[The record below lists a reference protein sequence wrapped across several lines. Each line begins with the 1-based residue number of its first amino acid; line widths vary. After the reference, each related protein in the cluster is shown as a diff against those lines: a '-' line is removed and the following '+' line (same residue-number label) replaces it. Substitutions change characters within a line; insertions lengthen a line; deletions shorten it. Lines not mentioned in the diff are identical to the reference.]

1 MTSIH
6 FDFSGKTVLIT
17 GASRGIGFGVARG
30 FAQAG
35 ADLHILATN
44 DAVITAAKTLAQET
58 GSTVNGHICDITD
71 RVRVS
76 AVMKEFGHIDVLIN
90 NAGLERPTPILQ
102 ADDVVDETF
111 HRIIDTNIMGG
122 FHITRE
128 ALPHMDKGGKIVI
141 TSSIWGQ
148 TAVPEMS
155 AYCASKHA
163 NIGFMRALAQ
173 ELGPKGINVNAVC
186 PGWVRTDAAMKSLG
200 HMARMSG
207 RGEDELLVEIT
218 AAQAVP
224 GLMEPDDMIGAY
236 LFLCSDAAKNIT
248 GQTLNVDRGE
258 VMG

>member
-6 FDFSGKTVLIT
+6 FDFSGKTVLVT

-44 DAVITAAKTLAQET
+44 DAVITAAKTLVQET
-58 GSTVNGHICDITD
+58 GSTVNGHVCDITD

-236 LFLCSDAAKNIT
+236 LFLCSDAAINIT

>member
-6 FDFSGKTVLIT
+6 FDFSGKTVLVT

-44 DAVITAAKTLAQET
+44 DAVITAAKTLVQET
-58 GSTVNGHICDITD
+58 GSTVNGHVCDITD

-76 AVMKEFGHIDVLIN
+76 AVMKELGHIDVLIN

-102 ADDVVDETF
+102 ADEVVDETF

-207 RGEDELLVEIT
+207 RGEDELLAEIT

-236 LFLCSDAAKNIT
+236 LFLCSDAAINIT

>member
-6 FDFSGKTVLIT
+6 FDFSGKTVLVT

-44 DAVITAAKTLAQET
+44 DAVITAAKTLVQET
-58 GSTVNGHICDITD
+58 GSTVNGHVCDITD

-76 AVMKEFGHIDVLIN
+76 AVMKELGHIDVLIN

-207 RGEDELLVEIT
+207 RGEDELLAEIT

-236 LFLCSDAAKNIT
+236 LFLCSDAAINIT

>member
-6 FDFSGKTVLIT
+6 FDFSGKTVLVT

-35 ADLHILATN
+35 AELHILATN
-44 DAVITAAKTLAQET
+44 DTVITAAKTLGRET
-58 GSTVNGHICDITD
+58 GATVYGHVCDITD
-71 RVRVS
+71 RARVS

-102 ADDVVDETF
+102 ADEVVDETF
-111 HRIIDTNIMGG
+111 QRIIDTNIMGG

-128 ALPHMDKGGKIVI
+128 ALPHMGTGGKIVM

-163 NIGFMRALAQ
+163 NIGFMRSLAQ

-200 HMARMSG
+200 HMARISG
-207 RGEDELLVEIT
+207 RGEDELLAEIT
-218 AAQAVP
+218 AAQALP